1 MKIDLRVIIGFFRK
15 EFAQVLRDPV
25 MRIFLLVVPVVQLTL
40 FGYAISN
47 EFKNLKLVVRY
58 EPVDIMARQLS
69 DRLYASGWFVLP
81 GSVKGTTED
90 YLRSGTADAVAIMPA
105 GGLTKTMGRAEPG
118 GSGHEAR
125 IQLLIDAQNTTKAR
139 AIENY
144 FRLITLQFA
153 KDKLPDARLNPPV
166 VFDMRFL
173 YNPTMETSFFMVPGI
188 IVMIMCITTVM
199 LSSMS
204 LAREKE
210 LGTFETIIAA
220 PVRPIEIILGKSF
233 PFIVMGVVNA
243 LLVTA
248 GGFLIFGVPLR
259 GSLLILILAALV
271 FVSTAVGVGIFIS
284 TIAKNQQQAMMGS
297 FLFIFPAILLSGIM
311 FPIENMPPLIRG
323 IAHLDPLTYFV
334 QIMRNVMLK
343 GANPEL
349 VWTNIAITLV
359 FFTAV
364 TGFAAIRFRDTL
376 N

>member
-1 MKIDLRVIIGFFRK
+1 MNIDLRVIMGFLRK

-47 EFKNLKLVVRY
+47 EFNNLKLKVIFQPGDV
-58 EPVDIMARQLS
+58 MARQLS
-69 DRLYASGWFVLP
+69 ERFYSSRWFVVP
-81 GSVKGTTED
+81 GQIKNTPVD
-90 YLRSGTADAVAIMPA
+90 YLRSGAADAVALMPA
-105 GGLTKTMGRAEPG
+105 GGLTKALGRNEG
-118 GSGHEAR
+118 R

-139 AIENY
+139 ALENY
-144 FRLITLQFA
+144 FTAITRQFTA
-153 KDKLPDARLNPPV
+153 EKLPQQQLQPPL
-166 VFDMRFL
+166 VFDIRVL

-220 PVRPIEIILGKSF
+220 PVRPLEIILGKSI

-248 GGFLIFGVPLR
+248 GGFVIFGVPLR
-259 GSLLILILAALV
+259 GSLLLLTVAAFV
-271 FVSTAVGVGIFIS
+271 FVSTAVGVGILIS

-297 FLFIFPAILLSGIM
+297 FLFIFPAVLLSGIM
-311 FPIENMPPLIRG
+311 FPIENMPALIRG

-334 QIMRNVMLK
+334 EIIRNIMLK
-343 GANPEL
+343 GANSEL
-349 VWTNIAITLV
+349 VWADIAITLV
-359 FFTAV
+359 FFTTV
-364 TGFAAIRFRDTL
+364 TTFAALRFRDTL

>member
-1 MKIDLRVIIGFFRK
+1 MRV
-15 EFAQVLRDPV
+15 
-25 MRIFLLVVPVVQLTL
+25 FLLAVPIVQLTM

-47 EFKNLKLVVRY
+47 EFKNLKLAVMF
-58 EPVDIMARQLS
+58 EPGDAMARQLTE
-69 DRLYASGWFVLP
+69 RLYSSNWFVRPTSLKNTP
-81 GSVKGTTED
+81 ID
-90 YLRSGTADAVAIMPA
+90 YLRSGAADAVALMPT
-105 GGLTKTMGRAEPG
+105 GGLTKALGRN
-118 GSGHEAR
+118 EAR

-139 AIENY
+139 ALENY
-144 FRLITLQFA
+144 FTAITRQFTA
-153 KDKLPDARLNPPV
+153 EKLPQQQLLPPL
-166 VFDMRFL
+166 VFDIRVL

-220 PVRPIEIILGKSF
+220 PVRPLEIILGKSI

-248 GGFLIFGVPLR
+248 GGFVIFGVPLR
-259 GSLLILILAALV
+259 GSLFLLILAAFV
-271 FVSTAVGVGIFIS
+271 FVSTAVGVGILIS

-297 FLFIFPAILLSGIM
+297 FLFIFPAVLLSGIM
-311 FPIENMPPLIRG
+311 FPIENMPPLIRN

-334 QIMRNVMLK
+334 QIIRNIMLK
-343 GANPEL
+343 GANPRL

-364 TGFAAIRFRDTL
+364 TAFASLRFRDTMD
-376 N
+376 